1 MDRMSRLWAGVLLLG
16 IVGVTVAPQSR
27 ADVLSAVA
35 ALRAGGCGGRAP
47 LAAPLRHSPMLD
59 QLAMQ
64 WAAGGAALQPIAARE
79 GYSAGMVSG
88 LHLSTEV
95 ASVPEK
101 LSRSDCSTLSA
112 PAWREIGF
120 YQRKADTWLV
130 LAGAAGHPTPQGTFV
145 RQRPGA
151 PPVSAAVRTADL
163 SRRALQL
170 VNEVRARGVRC
181 GTPHVRAGTPAE
193 RSPAR
198 SATSPT
204 GTRRT
209 WPRTATSSTPISPA
223 RRPPTACGR
232 RLSRE
237 ARGREHRLRARR
249 PWTRPFRGGCTAR
262 ITARTSWIRASSR
275 WVWPSPPAAAPQHG
289 LYWVQVLAEPR
300 A

>member
-170 VNEVRARGVRC
+170 VNDVRARGVRC
-181 GTPHVRAGTPAE
+181 GSRTFAPAPPLSLSGTLGNVALGHATDMAEHSYFEHQDLSGQSPADRVRAVGYREKLVGENIAYGPPSVDE
-193 RSPAR
+193 VMRGWLDSP
-198 SATSPT
+198 
-204 GTRRT
+204 GHCENIMD
-209 WPRTATSSTPISPA
+209 PRFVEMGLALA
-223 RRPPTACGR
+223 AGHG
-232 RLSRE
+232 SR
-237 ARGREHRLRARR
+237 
-249 PWTRPFRGGCTAR
+249 
-262 ITARTSWIRASSR
+262 
-275 WVWPSPPAAAPQHG
+275 QG